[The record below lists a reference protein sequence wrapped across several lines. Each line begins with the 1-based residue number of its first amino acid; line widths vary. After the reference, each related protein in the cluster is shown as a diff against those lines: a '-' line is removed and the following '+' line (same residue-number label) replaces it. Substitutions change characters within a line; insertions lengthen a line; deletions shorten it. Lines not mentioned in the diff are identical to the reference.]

1 MDDSF
6 NDAMDQ
12 YNEIEMHEIDELW
25 CLSEDFYVSDAAAL
39 IAGYNPQMLQ
49 RCRNDTYFDRVFGRY
64 HVVMDGLCG
73 AISNGR
79 IKANIRYSAREYGYV
94 DHLADIDSAESTS
107 FILERGTTKGDDEIL
122 ADDHSCFF
130 KSFPDWGLTTVSRD
144 DLKTWLASRGVRSGF
159 FFQGDEGARGPDFLD
174 PKNERYAPKLAAAAR
189 AWQAVT
195 DPGKKSPKQALEKW
209 IREHA
214 AEFGLTDDDGNPVNQ
229 AIEECAKVA
238 NWQQSGGA
246 PKTST

>member
-1 MDDSF
+1 MD
-6 NDAMDQ
+6 DQ
-12 YNEIEMHEIDELW
+12 YNYALDSYNDIEMHEIDELW
-25 CLSEDFYVSDAAAL
+25 CLSEYFSVADAAAL
-39 IAGYNPQMLQ
+39 VAGYNPVMVQ
-49 RCRNDTYFDRVFGRY
+49 RCCKDSFFDQVFSRY
-64 HVVMDGLCG
+64 PVVLAGLCS

-79 IKANIRYSAREYGYV
+79 IKTEEEFGNDLSR
-94 DHLADIDSAESTS
+94 L
-107 FILERGTTKGDDEIL
+107 
-122 ADDHSCFF
+122 
-130 KSFPDWGLTTVSRD
+130 TVSRD
-144 DLKTWLASRGVRSGF
+144 SLVSWLSGRGVRSGF
-159 FFQGDEGARGPDFLD
+159 FFQGDDRWQEPDFFD
-174 PKNERYAPKLAAAAR
+174 PGNGRYAPKLAAAAR

-246 PKTST
+246 PKS